1 MLSQQV
7 LDRRK
12 WRTGLYDKLLTSSI
26 LRVLPDYITPN
37 KLTIDVGGNSGYQTY
52 FHANYNNVVTYEPV
66 PGLFDVLSENLKEL
80 EKKVTLVNKAVT
92 NKNKDVQLFVDV
104 NRLSMTSQAP
114 LVESE
119 IITVTGV
126 ALDNEN
132 HTNVGFIKVDVEGYE
147 LDVLEGATKL
157 IERDRP
163 TMMVE
168 VYQPW
173 CDKIGF
179 SSETIFDFFVD
190 RDYRILYYDCEQTK
204 MVECGEAGFTD
215 VAQAVDAVHNLHH
228 LHDGDFLFVAN

>member
-26 LRVLPDYITPN
+26 LRVLPDYITPDR
-37 KLTIDVGGNSGYQTY
+37 LTIDVGGNSGYQTY
-52 FHANYNNVVTYEPV
+52 FHAKYNNVVTYEPV
-66 PGLFDVLSENLKEL
+66 PELFKILQSNLKGIDN
-80 EKKVTLVNKAVT
+80 VTLVNKAVT
-92 NKNKDVQLFVDV
+92 DKNKDVELFVDV
-104 NRLSMTSQAP
+104 NRLSMTSQMP

-119 IITVTGV
+119 AVKVSGV

-132 HTNVGFIKVDVEGYE
+132 HVNVGFIKVDVEGYE
-147 LDVLEGATKL
+147 LDVLKGATKL

-179 SSETIFDFFVD
+179 SSETIFEFFVD

-215 VAQAVDAVHNLHH
+215 VAQAIDAVHNLHH

>member
-26 LRVLPDYITPN
+26 LRVLPEYITRD
-37 KLTIDVGGNSGYQTY
+37 KLTIDIGGNSGYQTY
-52 FHANYNNVVTYEPV
+52 FHAQHNNVVTYEPV
-66 PGLFDVLSENLKEL
+66 PELFEVLQSNLKGIDN
-80 EKKVTLVNKAVT
+80 VTLINKAVT
-92 NKNKDVQLFVDV
+92 NNNKDVKLFVDI

-114 LVESE
+114 WVESE
-119 IITVTGV
+119 TITVPGV

-179 SSETIFDFFVD
+179 SSETIFEFFVD